1 MHDLIEKEKRRQCR
15 GIELIA
21 SENFTSFAVIE
32 ALGSALTNKYSE
44 GMPGNRYYGGNEFID
59 EIENL
64 CRSRALQAFHLDPTK
79 WGVNVQPYSGSPA
92 NFAAYTAV
100 LEPHDRIMGLDL
112 PSGGHLTHGY
122 YTSGGKKISAT
133 SIYFESLPYKVNPSN
148 GYLDYDKLEEKALD
162 FRPKLI
168 ICGGSAYPRDW
179 DYAKFRAV
187 ADKCGAL
194 LMCDMAHISG
204 LVAAQEAANPFEF
217 CDLVT
222 TTTHKSL
229 RGPRAGMIF
238 YRKGP
243 KPPKKGQP
251 EGAAYDFED
260 KINFA
265 VFPSLQGGPH
275 NHQIGALAVALK
287 QSMSPGFKAYAK
299 QVKANAVAIG
309 KYLMSKGYQLVT
321 GGTENHLVLW
331 DLRPLGLTGNK
342 VEKLC
347 DLCSITVN
355 KNAVFGDSSALAPGG
370 VRIGETCC
378 INQFPNLESLWII
391 EFSRAFTFLVKGRK
405 QKDKFEVVFYASSLE
420 CCLSVFVLGSEGWP
434 NSYKLGTPAMTSRGL
449 VEKDFEQIGE
459 FLHRAVTMTLDIQ
472 KQYGKLLKDFNKGLE
487 NNKEIEKLK
496 ADVEKFASS
505 FDMPGFKMSEMKY
518 KN

>member
-1 MHDLIEKEKRRQCR
+1 MDPVTEWGNTSLSDVDPEIHDLIEKEKRRQCH

-44 GMPGNRYYGGNEFID
+44 GMPGNRYYGGNEYID
-59 EIENL
+59 QIENL
-64 CRSRALQAFHLDPTK
+64 TRSRALQAYRLDPTK

-100 LEPHDRIMGLDL
+100 LNPHDRIMGLDL

-133 SIYFESLPYKVNPSN
+133 SIYFESLPYKVDSKT
-148 GYLDYDKLEEKALD
+148 GYIDYDKLEEKAMD

-179 DYAKFRAV
+179 DYKRFRAV

-194 LMCDMAHISG
+194 LLCDMAHISG
-204 LVAAQEAANPFEF
+204 LVAAQEAADPFEY
-217 CDLVT
+217 CDIVT

-243 KPPKKGQP
+243 KPAKKGQP
-251 EGAAYDFED
+251 EDAVYDFED

-287 QSMSPGFKAYAK
+287 QAMSPGFKAYAK
-299 QVKANAVAIG
+299 QVRANAVALG
-309 KYLMSKGYQLVT
+309 DYLMIKGYTLVT

-331 DLRPLGLTGNK
+331 DLRLLETRLRNSATYVTLLLTRMLCLVTAVHWPLEG
-342 VEKLC
+342 
-347 DLCSITVN
+347 
-355 KNAVFGDSSALAPGG
+355 
-370 VRIGETCC
+370 
-378 INQFPNLESLWII
+378 
-391 EFSRAFTFLVKGRK
+391 
-405 QKDKFEVVFYASSLE
+405 
-420 CCLSVFVLGSEGWP
+420 FVI
-434 NSYKLGTPAMTSRGL
+434 GTPAMTSRGL
-449 VEKDFEQIGE
+449 VEKDFEQIAE
-459 FLHRAVTMTLDIQ
+459 FLHRAVTITLNIQ
-472 KQYGKLLKDFNKGLE
+472 KEHGKLLKDFNKGLV
-487 NNKEIEKLK
+487 NNKDIEELK

-518 KN
+518 KD

>member
-1 MHDLIEKEKRRQCR
+1 MDPVNVWGNSSLESVDPEIHDLIEKEKRRQCR

-64 CRSRALQAFHLDPTK
+64 CRSRALQAFHLDPTM

-133 SIYFESLPYKVNPSN
+133 SIYFESLPYKVNSTT
-148 GYLDYDKLEEKALD
+148 GYIDYDKLEEKALD

-179 DYAKFRAV
+179 DYARFRAV

-194 LMCDMAHISG
+194 LLCDMAHISG
-204 LVAAQEAANPFEF
+204 LVSAQWYFKVGSAGEISYVLLGTGEEAADPFEF
-217 CDLVT
+217 CDIVT

-243 KPPKKGQP
+243 KPAKKGQP

-260 KINFA
+260 KVNFS

-287 QSMSPGFKAYAK
+287 QAATPAFKAYAK
-299 QVKANAVAIG
+299 QVKANAVALG
-309 KYLMSKGYQLVT
+309 NFLMSKGYKLVT

-347 DLCSITVN
+347 DLANITVN

-370 VRIGETCC
+370 VRIG
-378 INQFPNLESLWII
+378 
-391 EFSRAFTFLVKGRK
+391 
-405 QKDKFEVVFYASSLE
+405 
-420 CCLSVFVLGSEGWP
+420 
-434 NSYKLGTPAMTSRGL
+434 TPAMTSRGL
-449 VEKDFEQIGE
+449 LEKDFEQVGE
-459 FLHRAVTMTLDIQ
+459 FLHRAVTITLSIQ
-472 KQYGKLLKDFNKGLE
+472 KQYGKLLKDFNKGLV
-487 NNKEIEKLK
+487 NNKDIEELK
-496 ADVEKFASS
+496 ADVEKFSGT
-505 FDMPGFKMSEMKY
+505 FDMPGFAMSEMKY
-518 KN
+518 KD